1 MLFSRMSITA
11 TVPILMMSYKSL
23 PRRPLR
29 HERDQPSPKERHINI
44 LPPLFRF
51 GASLLRIEIS
61 PRSLALGQ
69 RQQPRIK
76 QRSL

>member
-1 MLFSRMSITA
+1 MMDLTA
-11 TVPILMMSYKSL
+11 
-23 PRRPLR
+23 
-29 HERDQPSPKERHINI
+29 PSPYQEGRCGMNEISQVLKRHINI
-44 LPPLFRF
+44 LRPLLRF
-51 GASLLRIEIS
+51 GASLLQIDIS